1 MSIRARVITLCVG
14 VAIVANVVGVVAV
27 LALGGTASRAVLAL
41 HWQVLA
47 VDAAVVAALTLI
59 ASYRLA
65 QGFRRR
71 LYGIEEAAALIA
83 AGRLHHRVERAGER
97 DEIDQL
103 ADQFNQM
110 GEKLEQ
116 QVGLLQRLA
125 EENRR
130 LAADAERAA
139 TMEERQR
146 LARDLHDS
154 VSQQLFA
161 LTMMAETALRLEA
174 KAEGGA
180 AGAGGLAAG
189 AAGGV
194 ATADGAEDGARG
206 VAGAADGAGGIGMS
220 RARAKLHETLTTIA
234 DLATSAQREMRA
246 LLLHLRPVDLAGRAL
261 PEAASGFLRA
271 VEERYRLSCSF
282 TSTID
287 TDIPVLIEEHLFRIL
302 QEAVANVLKH
312 AGASSIRVQL
322 AAAADTYELSVT
334 DDGVGFSTRGSSA
347 GDAVASA
354 PHGAQA
360 PDAAGSVTDTSDALA
375 SGSAVLSASSA
386 DTREAIPSAA
396 GDSYG
401 ITAMRERAESL
412 GGRFS
417 LLQRRRGTT
426 VTVVI
431 PRIHMNGQETEES

>member
-14 VAIVANVVGVVAV
+14 VAIVANGVGVWSV
-27 LALGGTASRAVLAL
+27 LALDGTADRAVLAL

-83 AGRLHHRVERAGER
+83 AGRLHHRVERTGER

-130 LAADAERAA
+130 LATDAERAA

-161 LTMMAETALRLEA
+161 LTMMAETALRLET

-180 AGAGGLAAG
+180 EAGPSAGTDRGVAAAGGAAG
-189 AAGGV
+189 AEGS
-194 ATADGAEDGARG
+194 
-206 VAGAADGAGGIGMS
+206 GIS
-220 RARAKLHETLTTIA
+220 RAQAKLHETLTTIA
-234 DLATSAQREMRA
+234 ELATSAQREMRA

-261 PEAASGFLRA
+261 PDAASSFLRA
-271 VEERYRLSCSF
+271 VEERYRLTCSF

-287 TDIPVLIEEHLFRIL
+287 TEIPVLIEENLFRIL

-312 AGASSIRVQL
+312 AEASSIRVQL
-322 AAAADTYELSVT
+322 AAAADTYELSIT
-334 DDGVGFSTRGSSA
+334 DDGIGIAATRGTLASEAANGSDSAAVGGMGDSPGAADSPDGRDATPPPSPSSSSSA
-347 GDAVASA
+347 GT
-354 PHGAQA
+354 PN
-360 PDAAGSVTDTSDALA
+360 
-375 SGSAVLSASSA
+375 
-386 DTREAIPSAA
+386 AIPSPA

-401 ITAMRERAESL
+401 ISAMRERAESL

-431 PRIHMNGQETEES
+431 PRVDMNGPTETEES